1 MIKFVSFDLDGTLL
15 DTSDGIIQSVKYT
28 VGQMGLTLP
37 DGTDMGFFIGPPIQ
51 MSLQKC
57 FNLDAETAQKGAD
70 IFRTYYKSEALFM
83 AKPYDG
89 IFEMLEELRRRHL
102 KIGVA
107 TYKREDY
114 ALDIL
119 RHFQIADYC
128 DIMCGADNNNVLTKC
143 DIIQNSCKGA
153 RVLPKETLYVGDTEH
168 DAAGAYKAGVPFVG
182 VTWGFGYN
190 SDNKQS
196 EFKIMAFVDKPS
208 QLLSNKII
216 PFNYE

>member
-15 DTSDGIIQSVKYT
+15 DTSEGIIQSVIFT

-37 DGTDMGFFIGPPIQ
+37 DGMDMGFFIGPPIQ

-70 IFRTYYKSEALFM
+70 IFRAYYKSEALFM

-89 IFEMLEELRRRHL
+89 IFELLEELRKRNL

-119 RHFQIADYC
+119 RHFRIADFC
-128 DIMCGADNNNVLTKC
+128 DVMCGADNNNLLTKS
-143 DIIQNSCKGA
+143 DIIRNSYLG
-153 RVLPKETLYVGDTEH
+153 VGTSPKETIYVGDTEH
-168 DAAGAYKAGVPFVG
+168 DAKGAQEVGVSFVA
-182 VTWGFGYN
+182 VTWGFGYKN
-190 SDNKQS
+190 MLITSDYPRKGIATDPLEILN
-196 EFKIMAFVDKPS
+196 FVC
-208 QLLSNKII
+208 
-216 PFNYE
+216 

>member
-15 DTSDGIIQSVKYT
+15 DTSEGIIQSVIFT

-37 DGTDMGFFIGPPIQ
+37 DGMDMGFFIGPPIQ

-70 IFRTYYKSEALFM
+70 IFRNYYKTEALFM
-83 AKPYDG
+83 AKPYEG
-89 IFEMLEELRRRHL
+89 IYQMLEELRKRNL

-119 RHFQIADYC
+119 RHFHIADYC
-128 DIMCGADNNNVLTKC
+128 DIMCGADNNNVLTKS
-143 DIIQNSCKGA
+143 DIIRNSYLGVGVSPDK
-153 RVLPKETLYVGDTEH
+153 TIYVGDTEH
-168 DAAGAYKAGVPFVG
+168 DAKGAQEAGVPFVA

-190 SDNKQS
+190 KDINSDYPIKG
-196 EFKIMAFVDKPS
+196 IAVKPS
-208 QLLSNKII
+208 DIINMICQL
-216 PFNYE
+216 

>member
-15 DTSDGIIQSVKYT
+15 DTSEGIIQSVKYT

-37 DGTDMGFFIGPPIQ
+37 EGMDMGFFIGPPIQ

-57 FNLDAETAQKGAD
+57 FDLDAETAQKGAN
-70 IFRTYYKSEALFM
+70 IFRDYYKTEALFM

-89 IFEMLEELRRRHL
+89 IFELLDELRKRQL

-119 RHFQIADYC
+119 RHFHIADYC
-128 DIMCGADNNNVLTKC
+128 DVMCGADNNNVLTKS
-143 DIIQNSCKGA
+143 DIIRNSYLG
-153 RVLPKETLYVGDTEH
+153 VGVSPDDTIYVGDTAH
-168 DAAGAYKAGVPFVG
+168 DLKGARMAQVKFVA
-182 VTWGFGYN
+182 VLWGFGFPQDTCYTEA
-190 SDNKQS
+190 DDIVKEPS
-196 EFKIMAFVDKPS
+196 ELISLISKASIV
-208 QLLSNKII
+208 
-216 PFNYE
+216 